1 MSTTSFFGGLKHALL
16 AAALLAS
23 GAAHAVSDCK
33 GPNTDEWTAETAA
46 EALICLERVEQ
57 MLDLAACGTGKAC
70 QRLHTWRSLP
80 AQQQVAQASPLV
92 STVRDELGQHVR
104 AGFSEG
110 DKPLRQVDAFLRSL
124 RDLKP
129 EQLAPTG
136 GPLPTG
142 AASKWSY
149 DDAAG
154 KVLAQQDGELD
165 VSALLNAECGKAATA
180 QACTRALRG
189 SAQVLLAVLQLNRI
203 VNVFLAQKRGAFQD
217 HLVELDERWKTYFSR
232 SRSQYPWEL
241 AVNSWAFSRS
251 RPARGLVGPPTEQ
264 WTVLHPTVG
273 LRHRS
278 GAASAYDGALV
289 LEVVGYQRWTWD
301 GSAMSGLRGG
311 SLIAA
316 WADQNKRQKPA
327 VGLMWHMPDNYSVGL
342 MYDSSGAGRKTSLV
356 LSADLAKLFMD
367 PSGLKEGLLGR

>member
-1 MSTTSFFGGLKHALL
+1 MSTTPYFGWLQRALL
-16 AAALLAS
+16 VAALLTC
-23 GAAHAVSDCK
+23 GAAQAASDCK
-33 GPNTDEWTAETAA
+33 GPDTDQWTADTAV

-70 QRLHTWRSLP
+70 LRLHTWRSLP
-80 AQQQVAQASPLV
+80 TQQQVAQASPLV
-92 STVRDELGQHVR
+92 STVRDELGQHVK

-110 DKPLRQVDAFLRSL
+110 DKPLRQVDGFLKSL
-124 RDLKP
+124 RDLKA
-129 EQLAPTG
+129 EQLTPTG

-149 DDAAG
+149 DPAG

-165 VSALLNAECGKAATA
+165 MSALLNVECSKAATA

-189 SAQVLLAVLQLNRI
+189 GAQVLLAVLQINRI
-203 VNVFLAQKRGAFQD
+203 ANIFLAQKRSAFQD
-217 HLVELDERWKTYFSR
+217 HVVELDERWKTYFAR

-241 AVNSWAFSRS
+241 KLNSWAFSHS
-251 RPARGLVGPPTEQ
+251 RPARGLVGPPSEQ
-264 WTVLHPTVG
+264 WTLLHPTVG

-278 GAASAYDGALV
+278 GAASAYDAALV